1 MDLVKNETEVKSE
14 IADIDKLEENPRL
27 IENVD
32 RDNIQDEK
40 FEEEKNLIKELID
53 HISNSI
59 NEAHSIS
66 IKALELAQQFSAILE
81 EKDSTGHHF
90 SQISTPLKHA
100 VESFGLS
107 LKAIKFVGKVCQH
120 YLYEEFHT

>member
-27 IENVD
+27 VENVVND
-32 RDNIQDEK
+32 RTEK
-40 FEEEKNLIKELID
+40 LEEEKNLIKELID

-66 IKALELAQQFSAILE
+66 IKALELAQQFSVILE

-120 YLYEEFHT
+120 YLY